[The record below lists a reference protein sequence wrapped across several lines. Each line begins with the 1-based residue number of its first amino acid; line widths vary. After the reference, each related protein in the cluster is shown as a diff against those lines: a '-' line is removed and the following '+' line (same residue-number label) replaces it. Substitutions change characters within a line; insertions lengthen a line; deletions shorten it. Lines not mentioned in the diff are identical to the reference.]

1 MSGGSVALD
10 ILAGIGQLIVVLVL
24 SIVLYKIGKFV
35 DALAEMIK
43 KD

>member
-1 MSGGSVALD
+1 MGSNVIQVMNGIGDLAVVL
-10 ILAGIGQLIVVLVL
+10 ILAVVLF
-24 SIVLYKIGKFV
+24 KIGKFV